1 MDECL
6 RILLSSFR
14 TRNSG
19 TYLICTA
26 VDFDDDEEEPD
37 EVAAFLPIFLPIDR
51 NYESKYLFQ
60 FVDKRRSRVK
70 KRTLQEGQS
79 ELPGVGINKVAGKPE
94 LRTFGVN
101 RN

>member
-1 MDECL
+1 MDGKL
-6 RILLSSFR
+6 ISTHPSR
-14 TRNSG
+14 TV
-19 TYLICTA
+19 TLDTI
-26 VDFDDDEEEPD
+26 DDDDDEDPD

-60 FVDKRRSRVK
+60 FVDKRRSRIK

>member
-19 TYLICTA
+19 TYPICTA